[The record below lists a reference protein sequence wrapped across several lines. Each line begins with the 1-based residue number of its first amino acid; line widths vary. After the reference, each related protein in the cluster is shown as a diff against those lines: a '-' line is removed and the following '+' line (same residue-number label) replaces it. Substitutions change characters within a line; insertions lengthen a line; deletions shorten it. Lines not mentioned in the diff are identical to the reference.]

1 MINFC
6 VDFYPEGWPCFQGIK
21 EVFQFSSPST
31 DASCL
36 LSRPCAKVQEGIAK
50 MITNWTLISKG
61 SQSAGENKTQTQIT
75 MRQVECDKK
84 QIKSCGNAGE

>member
-1 MINFC
+1 
-6 VDFYPEGWPCFQGIK
+6 
-21 EVFQFSSPST
+21 
-31 DASCL
+31 
-36 LSRPCAKVQEGIAK
+36 